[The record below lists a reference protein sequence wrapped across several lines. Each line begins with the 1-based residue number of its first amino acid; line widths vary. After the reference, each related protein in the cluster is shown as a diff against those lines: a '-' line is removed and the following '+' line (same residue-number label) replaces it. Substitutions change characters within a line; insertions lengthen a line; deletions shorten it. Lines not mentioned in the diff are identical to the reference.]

1 MENLREIPLPSLPS
15 RKARQYPYAAL
26 LCPTPAATRLRFLRA
41 ALQVF
46 GDTANAGTGL
56 GENAVTGA
64 SGAVGHYRHG
74 HLGNS
79 VSMSLDELQ
88 GKKGSTKKRRASRT
102 S

>member
-1 MENLREIPLPSLPS
+1 V
-15 RKARQYPYAAL
+15 
-26 LCPTPAATRLRFLRA
+26 

-64 SGAVGHYRHG
+64 SGAVGHYLHG

-88 GKKGSTKKRRASRT
+88 GKKPFMRAADYTKDQRRKGEL
-102 S
+102 